1 MYKPNYPYLKIT
13 SKERKLITISE
24 AYLMYYNKIGYLPII
39 DVLDM
44 ESKENYFILISA
56 KSLANQL
63 EDLRNEN
70 NGRLN
75 GLEFSIK
82 KENDSSE
89 ALYVL
94 E

>member
-1 MYKPNYPYLKIT
+1 
-13 SKERKLITISE
+13 
-24 AYLMYYNKIGYLPII
+24 
-39 DVLDM
+39 M